1 MTNRLILDGERNRVT
16 DASGNLTPKGTLRRR
31 LLVGSGAM
39 AVSVNPT
46 LARSEDNLPIA
57 QPPVSS
63 PSAFMDSAFEMRQI
77 AVDRGD
83 QAYGAVIVLDDLI
96 VGQSWSRV
104 ILDSD
109 PTGHAEMSAIRD
121 AARRLN
127 RRDLSGATMFSSSR
141 PCAMCE
147 AAAYWAGIGR
157 MVHGRSLKDAGRPG
171 LCG

>member
-1 MTNRLILDGERNRVT
+1 MTNRRTPDGGADRTTVVSKT
-16 DASGNLTPKGTLRRR
+16 LTPQGALRRR

-39 AVSVNPT
+39 AVALSPT
-46 LARSEDNLPIA
+46 PARSEDKLPIV
-57 QPPVSS
+57 QPPAPS
-63 PSAFMDSAFEMRQI
+63 PSAFMDRAFDMRQI

-83 QAYGAVIVLDDLI
+83 QAYGAVIVLNGHI

-109 PTGHAEMSAIRD
+109 PTSHAEMSAIRD
-121 AARRLN
+121 AARRLS

-141 PCAMCE
+141 PCPMCE

-157 MVHGRSLKDAGRPG
+157 MVHGRSLRDAGKPS